1 MIGQLGQ
8 RHCAQ
13 HTFLRTLRSARVQ
26 AMLNIG
32 VTRFRTPI
40 DYVDRKWARTYL
52 SFETNL
58 ETQDASHAPVRVINF
73 SNGGFLIACDK
84 PLKRGEMV
92 QLEMNGLGKVT
103 GRIIWSDKGR
113 AGGTFETAIAAND
126 LVEIIEG
133 EQDAV
138 PVS

>member
-1 MIGQLGQ
+1 
-8 RHCAQ
+8 
-13 HTFLRTLRSARVQ
+13 
-26 AMLNIG
+26 MLNFG

-40 DYVDRKWARTYL
+40 DYIDRKWPRTYL
-52 SFETNL
+52 SFETKL

-92 QLEMNGLGKVT
+92 QLEMNGLGKVN

-113 AGGTFETAIAAND
+113 AGGTFESAIAAND

-133 EQDAV
+133 EQDEA
-138 PVS
+138 PVSSGQLGERFEGISETAK